1 MVIGSLV
8 IKSLFVGV
16 IVMGM
21 FSAQE
26 AANEE
31 RSESLLQD
39 STGLINDPKSSL
51 RVALDE
57 AMLDTDRIDMTT
69 KSWQAVVAAHC
80 RDITE
85 HTVFHVVIFAS
96 ITAVA
101 VMAGLEFDGN
111 TGMSE
116 SEYAIYEW
124 VFLCVFTVEI
134 ILKVLTFESKPL
146 RFILSPSGSSWTLN
160 GWNLMV
166 CACVGVDVDVGVC
179 VCFV

>member
-16 IVMGM
+16 IVMRM
-21 FSAQE
+21 LNSLE
-26 AANEE
+26 AANDE
-31 RSESLLQD
+31 RSEFLLGD

-51 RVALDE
+51 RMALDE
-57 AMLDTDRIDMTT
+57 AMLDTDHIDMTT
-69 KSWQAVVAAHC
+69 ESWLAVVATYC
-80 RDITE
+80 RVITE

-101 VMAGLEFDGN
+101 VMTGLEFDGN